1 MRSRAYAENSTC
13 ARAAR
18 PPEPVIPMNKIK
30 NATLGVFSLG
40 LLALSGPALAAQELP
55 GAAMAQQSLRPYWHV
70 FIAYAIA
77 IVLVLGWVIS
87 IAKRLKEVEER
98 LGQ

>member
-1 MRSRAYAENSTC
+1 MH
-13 ARAAR
+13 
-18 PPEPVIPMNKIK
+18 MNKIK
-30 NATLGVFSLG
+30 TRISAWLVPT
-40 LLALSGPALAAQELP
+40 LLAVTSSGLAAQELP
-55 GAAMAQQSLRPYWHV
+55 GSAMAEQSLRPYWHV

-87 IAKRLKEVEER
+87 IGRRLKDVEER